1 LDVATLAFSHSLH
14 ADSIHTVFPEGR
26 IFALAAL
33 TLLGS
38 LPARAQLPGNIR
50 SLSIDAHET
59 GTVSTF
65 DILWQTDWGSYDRD
79 NHQAKKLLVSVHD
92 MSRKIPL
99 VDVEIFFIAR
109 NVGNG
114 KWLIYKRADI
124 PVEMKGLIEV
134 KGYVQSPLIKL
145 NEQNYAALGQQY
157 ASGLQMIGWVVR
169 GKFNGQIFQ
178 VRASDQTLLEIA
190 QANPRQPI
198 TLEALI
204 AEYEKANHPK
214 R

>member
-1 LDVATLAFSHSLH
+1 M
-14 ADSIHTVFPEGR
+14 FPDRR
-26 IFALAAL
+26 IFALAAV
-33 TLLGS
+33 TLFGS
-38 LPARAQLPGNIR
+38 LSAQSQLPGNIR
-50 SLSIDAHET
+50 SLSIDAHES

-79 NHQAKKLLVSVHD
+79 NYQGKKLLVSVHD
-92 MSRKIPL
+92 LSRKIPK

-109 NVGNG
+109 NVSSGQA
-114 KWLIYKRADI
+114 LIYKRADI

-134 KGYVQSPLIKL
+134 NGYVQSPLIKL
-145 NEQNYAALGQQY
+145 NEQNYAALGQRY
-157 ASGLQMIGWVVR
+157 ASGLQMVGWIVR
-169 GKFNGQIFQ
+169 GKFNSQIFQ

-198 TLEALI
+198 SLESLI
-204 AEYEKANHPK
+204 AETDKKSRK

>member
-1 LDVATLAFSHSLH
+1 
-14 ADSIHTVFPEGR
+14 VFPDRR

-38 LPARAQLPGNIR
+38 LSAQAQLPGNIR
-50 SLSIDAHET
+50 SLSIGAHES
-59 GTVSTF
+59 GTASTF

-92 MSRKIPL
+92 LSRKIPR

-109 NVGNG
+109 DLGSG

-134 KGYVQSPLIKL
+134 KGYVQSPVVKL
-145 NEQNYAALGQQY
+145 NEKNYAALGQHY
-157 ASGLQMIGWVVR
+157 ASGLQMIGWIVR
-169 GKFNGQIFQ
+169 GKFNGQIFE

-190 QANPRQPI
+190 QGNPRQPI
-198 TLEALI
+198 SLESLI
-204 AEYEKANHPK
+204 AESDKETRKH
-214 R
+214 

>member
-1 LDVATLAFSHSLH
+1 M
-14 ADSIHTVFPEGR
+14 FPDRR
-26 IFALAAL
+26 IFALAAV
-33 TLLGS
+33 TLFGS
-38 LPARAQLPGNIR
+38 LSAQSQLPGNIR
-50 SLSIDAHET
+50 SLSIDAHES

-79 NHQAKKLLVSVHD
+79 NYQGKKLLVSVHD
-92 MSRKIPL
+92 LSRKIPK

-109 NVGNG
+109 NVSSGQA
-114 KWLIYKRADI
+114 LIYKRADI

-134 KGYVQSPLIKL
+134 NGYVQSPLIKL
-145 NEQNYAALGQQY
+145 NEQNYAALGQRY
-157 ASGLQMIGWVVR
+157 ASGLQMVGWIVR
-169 GKFNGQIFQ
+169 GKFNSQIFQ

-198 TLEALI
+198 SLESLI
-204 AEYEKANHPK
+204 AETEKKSRK

>member
-1 LDVATLAFSHSLH
+1 M
-14 ADSIHTVFPEGR
+14 FPDRR
-26 IFALAAL
+26 IFALTVL
-33 TLLGS
+33 TLLCS
-38 LPARAQLPGNIR
+38 FPAKAQLPGNIR
-50 SLSIDAHET
+50 SLSIDAHES

-65 DILWQTDWGSYDRD
+65 DILWQTDWGSFDRD
-79 NHQAKKLLVSVHD
+79 NYQAKKLLVSVHD
-92 MSRKIPL
+92 LSRKIPK

-109 NVGNG
+109 NLGNG

-145 NEQNYAALGQQY
+145 NEQNYAALGQRY
-157 ASGLQMIGWVVR
+157 ASGLQMVGWIVR
-169 GKFNGQIFQ
+169 GKFNGQVFQ

-190 QANPRQPI
+190 QGNPRQPI
-198 TLEALI
+198 SLDSLI
-204 AEYEKANHPK
+204 AESEKETRK